1 MLKYTI
7 DILSELKSRGY
18 TTYRIRKEKLFS
30 ESTLQKFRKGTV
42 VSADNINTLCSFLNC
57 QPGDILEYVP
67 DTSENVD
74 NLSKL
79 S

>member
-42 VSADNINTLCSFLNC
+42 VSADNINTLCKYLNC